1 MHRNS
6 TNLHLTL
13 STAAAALCAMANAAI
28 SGNVSNR
35 QTETGARLEALYAI
49 PVSWIQVQLTVTNRR
64 RPTLVIPLCGE
75 LLICDSDVALEQD
88 RQPDGVGWKRT
99 STHQGGTSPLSGSSN

>member
-1 MHRNS
+1 MKRHSN
-6 TNLHLTL
+6 NIHFILLI
-13 STAAAALCAMANAAI
+13 AAAALSAIAISAI
-28 SGNVSNR
+28 SGNVSNP
-35 QTETGARLEALYAI
+35 QTETGASLEALYAI